1 VNIWGNK
8 TALGKRKKLQFV
20 AHGEHGI
27 TVEKHS
33 YNSATFEAVR
43 KGKVYK
49 IRVQAMGI
57 FGFSFLGI
65 EFCEMIHGNI

>member
-1 VNIWGNK
+1 
-8 TALGKRKKLQFV
+8 
-20 AHGEHGI
+20 
-27 TVEKHS
+27 VEKHS

-49 IRVQAMGI
+49 ILVQAMGI

-65 EFCEMIHGNI
+65 GFCKMIMEIYRKRELIG